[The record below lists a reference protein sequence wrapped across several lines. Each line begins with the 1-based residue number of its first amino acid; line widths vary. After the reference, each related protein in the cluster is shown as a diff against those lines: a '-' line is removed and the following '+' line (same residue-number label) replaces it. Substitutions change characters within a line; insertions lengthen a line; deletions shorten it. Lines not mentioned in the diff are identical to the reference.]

1 MTDEER
7 KREGAEEEI
16 EDLEAPA
23 AAQEDVAGGGM
34 ACHPSPTCGRPSA
47 VCDPEGAPG
56 SCEITQAFC
65 QLKSRKIVVMAQ

>member
-7 KREGAEEEI
+7 KEKAPKRRSRTSRLPRPRRRMLRE
-16 EDLEAPA
+16 A
-23 AAQEDVAGGGM
+23 AWRATR
-34 ACHPSPTCGRPSA
+34 PRRCGRPSA
-47 VCDPEGAPG
+47 VCDAGTPM